1 MPRQTT
7 DCIRRPASQYAVA
20 PHQRKRGGDDRKGC
34 DVSILKRLFGDA
46 RSRDALRPLYA
57 AVVDEARRPFWYTQG
72 SVPDTLDGRF
82 DMVAAVLA
90 FVLIRLEGDG
100 AATRA
105 PSALLTEL
113 FVSDMDAQLRE
124 AGVGDVVVGKHVGNM
139 MGALG
144 GRLSAYRAALAEGG
158 LEDALVRNLY
168 RGHMPTPAA
177 LEDVARGFHVLAA
190 RLAQIPTE
198 DVLAGRIGR

>member
-1 MPRQTT
+1 
-7 DCIRRPASQYAVA
+7 
-20 PHQRKRGGDDRKGC
+20 
-34 DVSILKRLFGDA
+34 VSILKRLFGDA
-46 RSRDALRPLYA
+46 RARDALQPLYA
-57 AVVDEARRPFWYTQG
+57 AVVDEARRPFWYAQG
-72 SVPDTLDGRF
+72 DVPDTIDGRF

-90 FVLIRLEGDG
+90 FVLIRLETDG
-100 AATRA
+100 EPARA

-144 GRLSAYRAALAEGG
+144 GRLTAYRAGLAGAG

-168 RGHMPTPAA
+168 RGHMPAPAK
-177 LEDVARGFHVLAA
+177 LEAVADAFRLFHA
-190 RLAQIPTE
+190 RLAQLST
-198 DVLAGRIGR
+198 DDLLAGRTGR